1 MALRRRIGI
10 STATTE
16 AARRQL
22 MQPVPC
28 WEKVWVVPEKAAPG
42 STLKVL
48 KWVKTNKVQVRL
60 IGESRETG
68 LRSNG
73 AMARQQ
79 FSDDEGDVNEPLAPL
94 PDEPEVVEGDE
105 DVEQEDATQSIAPEP
120 VSRDMSEPIVPKDE
134 LPSKVSSPKPHPLSI
149 SFQPPLASEQVGDDG
164 LENPLQGLEDDLT
177 NQVDVGDTLGTTL
190 GTTDLVD
197 LDLSQL
203 GPDGTAFEAAGD
215 LTEMEPGDNLLGG
228 DILDASM
235 ADPFAM
241 QPS

>member
-28 WEKVWVVPEKAAPG
+28 WEKVWVVPDKAAPG

-48 KWVKTNKVQVRL
+48 KWVKTDKV
-60 IGESRETG
+60 
-68 LRSNG
+68 
-73 AMARQQ
+73 QQ

-94 PDEPEVVEGDE
+94 PDEPEVVEGDD
-105 DVEQEDATQSIAPEP
+105 DVEQEDATQSVPPEP
-120 VSRDMSEPIVPKDE
+120 ISRDISEPILPKEE

-149 SFQPPLASEQVGDDG
+149 SFGPPLPSEQGDDG
-164 LENPLQGLEDDLT
+164 LSGALQGLEDGLAG
-177 NQVDVGDTLGTTL
+177 QVDVADPL

-203 GPDGTAFEAAGD
+203 GPDGAAFDTTGD
-215 LTEMEPGDNLLGG
+215 LTQLQAADSILGG
-228 DILDASM
+228 DIVLDGSM
-235 ADPFAM
+235 PDDPFVI
-241 QPS
+241 PSS

>member
-48 KWVKTNKVQVRL
+48 KWVKTNKVQ
-60 IGESRETG
+60 
-68 LRSNG
+68 
-73 AMARQQ
+73 Q

-105 DVEQEDATQSIAPEP
+105 DVEQEDATQSIPPEP
-120 VSRDMSEPIVPKDE
+120 VSRDISEPIIPKDE

-164 LENPLQGLEDDLT
+164 LDNPLQGLGDDLT
-177 NQVDVGDTLGTTL
+177 DQVDVGDTLDTA
-190 GTTDLVD
+190 DLVD

-215 LTEMEPGDNLLGG
+215 LTEMVPGDNLLGG
-228 DILDASM
+228 DILDTSM
-235 ADPFAM
+235 VEDPFAM
-241 QPS
+241 PPS

>member
-48 KWVKTNKVQVRL
+48 KWVKTDKV
-60 IGESRETG
+60 
-68 LRSNG
+68 
-73 AMARQQ
+73 QQ

-94 PDEPEVVEGDE
+94 PDEPEVAEGDD
-105 DVEQEDATQSIAPEP
+105 DVEQEDATQSVPPEP
-120 VSRDMSEPIVPKDE
+120 ISRDVSEPVILPLKEE

-149 SFQPPLASEQVGDDG
+149 SFAPPLDSEQADDG
-164 LENPLQGLEDDLT
+164 GLSGALQGLEDEIAG
-177 NQVDVGDTLGTTL
+177 QVDVAGALGAA
-190 GTTDLVD
+190 DLVE

-203 GPDGTAFEAAGD
+203 GPDGTAFDPAGD
-215 LTEMEPGDNLLGG
+215 LTQLQAADNLLGG
-228 DILDASM
+228 ATFDTTLPDD
-235 ADPFAM
+235 DPFVM
-241 QPS
+241 EST

>member
-48 KWVKTNKVQVRL
+48 KWVKTSKV
-60 IGESRETG
+60 
-68 LRSNG
+68 
-73 AMARQQ
+73 QQ

-94 PDEPEVVEGDE
+94 PDEPEVAEGDE
-105 DVEQEDATQSIAPEP
+105 DVEQEDATQSIQPEP
-120 VSRDMSEPIVPKDE
+120 VSRDISEPIVPKDE
-134 LPSKVSSPKPHPLSI
+134 LPSKVSTPKPHPLSI
-149 SFQPPLASEQVGDDG
+149 SFQPPLASEQGGDDG
-164 LENPLQGLEDDLT
+164 LDNPLQGLEDVDLT
-177 NQVDVGDTLGTTL
+177 DQVDVGDTLGTTNL
-190 GTTDLVD
+190 AD

-228 DILDASM
+228 DIMTD
-235 ADPFAM
+235 DPFAM
-241 QPS
+241 QSGDVV

>member
-48 KWVKTNKVQVRL
+48 KWVKTNKVQVRP
-60 IGESRETG
+60 IGEPCGAG
-68 LRSNG
+68 LCSNDLT
-73 AMARQQ
+73 AQQQ

-105 DVEQEDATQSIAPEP
+105 DVEQEDATQSIPPET
-120 VSRDMSEPIVPKDE
+120 VSRDVSEPIVPKDE

-149 SFQPPLASEQVGDDG
+149 SFQPPLASEQGGDDV
-164 LENPLQGLEDDLT
+164 LDNPLQGLEDDLT
-177 NQVDVGDTLGTTL
+177 DQVVVGDTLVDTTN
-190 GTTDLVD
+190 LVD

-215 LTEMEPGDNLLGG
+215 LTEMEAGDNLLGE
-228 DILDASM
+228 DILTG
-235 ADPFAM
+235 DPFAM
-241 QPS
+241 EPSNVV

>member
-1 MALRRRIGI
+1 
-10 STATTE
+10 
-16 AARRQL
+16 

-48 KWVKTNKVQVRL
+48 KWVKTNKV
-60 IGESRETG
+60 
-68 LRSNG
+68 
-73 AMARQQ
+73 QQ

-105 DVEQEDATQSIAPEP
+105 DVEQEDATQSIQPEP
-120 VSRDMSEPIVPKDE
+120 VSRDVSEPIIPKDE
-134 LPSKVSSPKPHPLSI
+134 LPSKVSTPKPHPLSI
-149 SFQPPLASEQVGDDG
+149 SFQPPLASEQGGDDG
-164 LENPLQGLEDDLT
+164 LDNPLQGLEDDLT
-177 NQVDVGDTLGTTL
+177 DQVGVGDTLVDTTN
-190 GTTDLVD
+190 LVD

-228 DILDASM
+228 DIMTD
-235 ADPFAM
+235 DPFAL
-241 QPS
+241 QPNNVV

>member
-48 KWVKTNKVQVRL
+48 KWVKTNKVQVRP
-60 IGESRETG
+60 IGEPCGAG
-68 LRSNG
+68 LCSNDG
-73 AMARQQ
+73 TAQQQ

-105 DVEQEDATQSIAPEP
+105 DVEQEDATQSIPPET
-120 VSRDMSEPIVPKDE
+120 VSRDISEPIVPKDE

-149 SFQPPLASEQVGDDG
+149 SFQPPLASEQGGDDV
-164 LENPLQGLEDDLT
+164 LDNPLQGLEDDLT
-177 NQVDVGDTLGTTL
+177 DQVVVGDTLVDTTN
-190 GTTDLVD
+190 LVD

-228 DILDASM
+228 DILTG
-235 ADPFAM
+235 DPFAM
-241 QPS
+241 EPSNVV